1 MVAKFTEQRTGD
13 IQTMTLCTRLIAFTL
28 AIILLTGTTT
38 LACGPF
44 TLEAVFVHTVHP
56 VYPLA
61 QFASGRIGVIQPSYA
76 RSYLYTAYRYLSGSK
91 FSASEQKAMVDLW
104 KQRLDYSSD
113 DYPADWSKVWLEERK
128 KVPGVQDRGEIDVYR
143 SREKPDEY
151 ESYVNCN
158 KDSFAMARLVL
169 VDHIK
174 EYGAESPVLRAWV
187 DAQDQVFSNCGSGS
201 SIPEPLPATADAL
214 ARQDRAYQIASAYFY
229 SANFDEAKKR
239 FEEIVAD
246 TTSPWQMVAS
256 YLIARAL
263 IRKASLG
270 APEQK
275 QESLRAAE
283 SQLKKIL
290 ADKNFVELHA
300 SATRLSNLVRLRLYP
315 EERLHELARV
325 LTTTKHNDNL
335 KQDLWDYTTLLD
347 QYLEVEEKKAAVAG
361 KGDDLTDWIS
371 SLQSPTS
378 IEHSL
383 ERWQST
389 RSDQWLVAALTH
401 ADAKHAQASELIGQA
416 LKVQPS
422 APAFASARFH
432 AVRLLMES
440 GKTDEARTI
449 VDQLLKNHKAQFDG
463 SSFNLL
469 ISKRMLVSST
479 LNEFLTYAAR
489 VPAAIS
495 WNDDGREVAAD
506 DETLSAE
513 LKDITSQPRFD
524 YDAALAFNQQIPLSV
539 LRTAAKSTTLTEP
552 LRRDLAQAVW
562 LRAVLLGDTKTADE
576 VAPVVGS
583 LIPDLSPL
591 LNAYLSAT
599 TPQAKKAAAIYAWL
613 KYPGLEPVVDLG
625 IGRRT
630 PLNQQDLYRDN
641 WWCGAAFPVTK
652 PEDGEEET
660 KVASVASQSTQT
672 PLFLSPMQRADAER
686 EWNARLA
693 LGAAPN
699 YISQQVI
706 QWANRTPADPRVP
719 EALHL
724 AVKSTRFGCTDK
736 DTGQWSKAAFDLL
749 HRKYPNTIW
758 AKKTPH
764 WFKD

>member
-1 MVAKFTEQRTGD
+1 
-13 IQTMTLCTRLIAFTL
+13 MTLARRLIAVLL
-28 AIILLTGTTT
+28 AIILLNGTTA

-56 VYPLA
+56 TYPLA
-61 QFASGRIGVIQPSYA
+61 QFAGGRIGVVQPSYA
-76 RSYLYTAYRYLSGSK
+76 RSYLYTAYRYLSGST
-91 FSASEQKAMVDLW
+91 FSASEQKAMIDLW
-104 KQRLDYSSD
+104 KQRLDYSTD

-143 SREKPDEY
+143 MREKPNEY

-174 EYGAESPVLRAWV
+174 EYGADSPVLRSWV

-201 SIPEPLPATADAL
+201 SIPEPLPATADTQ

-246 TTSPWQMVAS
+246 KTSPWQLVAS
-256 YLIARAL
+256 YLIARTL

-290 ADKNFVELHA
+290 ADKNFAELHA
-300 SATRLSNLVRLRLYP
+300 SAARLANLVRLRLHP

-325 LTTTKHNDNL
+325 LTTSKQNDNL

-347 QYLEVEEKKAAVAG
+347 QYLDVAEKKAEVTG

-371 SLQSPTS
+371 TLQSPSATAFT
-378 IEHSL
+378 HAL
-383 ERWQST
+383 ERWQAT
-389 RSDQWLVAALTH
+389 RSNPWLIAALTH
-401 ADAKHAQASELIGQA
+401 ADANNGKASELIAQA

-440 GKTDEARTI
+440 GKADDARTTL
-449 VDQLLKNHKAQFDG
+449 DQLLKNHKAQFDD

-469 ISKRMLVSST
+469 MSKRMLLATS

-495 WNDDGREVAAD
+495 WNDDGREIPAD
-506 DETLSAE
+506 DETVSSE
-513 LKDITSQPRFD
+513 MKDIKGQPRFD
-524 YDAALAFNQQIPLSV
+524 YDAGLAFNQRIPLS
-539 LRTAAKSTTLTEP
+539 LLKTAAQNTTLPAP

-562 LRAVLLGDTKTADE
+562 LRAAILGDTKTADE
-576 VAPVVGS
+576 LTPVVSS
-583 LIPDLSPL
+583 LIPELSQL

-599 TPQAKKAAAIYAWL
+599 TPQAKKSAAIYAWL
-613 KYPGLEPVVDLG
+613 KSPGLEPVVDIG

-630 PLNQQDLYRDN
+630 PLQEQEMYRDN
-641 WWCGAAFPVTK
+641 WWCQLTYYSLA
-652 PEDGEEET
+652 EE
-660 KVASVASQSTQT
+660 S
-672 PLFLSPMQRADAER
+672 
-686 EWNARLA
+686 
-693 LGAAPN
+693 
-699 YISQQVI
+699 
-706 QWANRTPADPRVP
+706 
-719 EALHL
+719 
-724 AVKSTRFGCTDK
+724 
-736 DTGQWSKAAFDLL
+736 
-749 HRKYPNTIW
+749 
-758 AKKTPH
+758 AK
-764 WFKD
+764 